1 MYIPRERLRQQLKA
15 TDPTLHAALMRN
27 WDIAWQEWLFA
38 LDVNLDSFNSY
49 PHIRNVEHY
58 LDELVT
64 APAGETG
71 DGVSMRVPLSPAEIY
86 VLLAATLVHDVGRTQ
101 GKPHGYFSGELVQKS
116 YADFGIPS
124 EKLARTIG
132 RVCAFHDT
140 DSVDYRR
147 GKHAV
152 FDEPKTREV
161 VDPHGGI
168 RERLLAAL
176 LFMADHLD
184 SAFTRVMP
192 LYLRPA
198 GVFNVIGAFRRV
210 ISGVEVDHDGR
221 MACTVL
227 GEPHEG
233 TAPTAPEEFCRY
245 TRNEDCLDD
254 KFMPENPQTKQTDLQ
269 LQDAMVAALKMEPL
283 AKPVT
288 INKAFLDWLLHNL
301 GAVGD
306 LPEPGPARPK
316 DWALKNLP
324 ERVPLLEEMTGRE
337 GCGFSPAEWL
347 LARRMANLQLEE
359 ENQKPTGAGTG
370 HAPSPKP
377 KPLWP
382 PVKIVAIVMAD
393 VLKNA
398 QALVRVRSDL
408 AAMGLPLRAW
418 LIESH
423 ERLFNL
429 WGEQTYEPVFTLDYL
444 EKVATKMWD
453 LSTRI
458 FGQSLFTYQNLAD
471 ELREMD
477 VGKVKRAVHRIAIV
491 TRPRHLKGNEVPDC
505 SKAGEETRDAIEAR
519 NRRWQWVAGEA
530 GAPDTG
536 RMCKTRTLKEVRA
549 KLQELGDPV

>member
-64 APAGETG
+64 VPAGETG

-124 EKLARTIG
+124 EKLALTIG
-132 RVCAFHDT
+132 RVCAFHDR
-140 DSVDYRR
+140 DSADYR
-147 GKHAV
+147 KADP
-152 FDEPKTREV
+152 FEEPKNREV
-161 VDPHGGI
+161 VDPYGGI

-198 GVFNVIGAFRRV
+198 GVFKVVGAFRRV

-233 TAPTAPEEFCRY
+233 TARTAPEESCWY
-245 TRNEDCLDD
+245 TRSEDNFRP
-254 KFMPENPQTKQTDLQ
+254 KFMPKKAKRNAQEV
-269 LQDAMVAALKMEPL
+269 QDAMAKGLKKKRLTSSVA
-283 AKPVT
+283 
-288 INKAFLDWLLHNL
+288 INAAFLAWLLKHPK
-301 GAVGD
+301 AVGN
-306 LPEPGPARPK
+306 LPPDFPK
-316 DWALKNLP
+316 DWPRKPKDKPWGKLP
-324 ERVPLLEEMTGRE
+324 SRVPLLEEMTGRKR
-337 GCGFSPAEWL
+337 CGFSPAEWL
-347 LARRMANLQLEE
+347 LARRMANLQLKQGK
-359 ENQKPTGAGTG
+359 QKPKGAGSRK
-370 HAPSPKP
+370 APSPKP

-408 AAMGLPLRAW
+408 AAMGIPLRAW

-444 EKVATKMWD
+444 EKVAAKMWD

-458 FGQSLFTYQNLAD
+458 FGQSLFTYQSLAD
-471 ELREMD
+471 ELREPD
-477 VGKVKRAVHRIAIV
+477 VGKVKRAVRRIAIV
-491 TRPRHLKGNEVPDC
+491 MRPRHLKGKEAPDR

-530 GAPDTG
+530 GAPDT
-536 RMCKTRTLKEVRA
+536 RMCKTRTLREVRA